1 MFFIDAFFIV
11 VLGIIFGSL
20 WSVLLERLQD
30 KHDRKTIK
38 SILIGRSQCPKCKHT
53 LWRKELIPLASYLI
67 QRGKCKHCKTHISAE
82 YPILELASGTIFLI
96 SYRALYHTDTDM
108 TVVYEIPKLIFW
120 IVTNWLLMLL
130 LIHDC
135 KTYELHMPIWALLM
149 IRIRGRQ
156 FSGQIGNYQEW
167 IIGLIICLVLFWAIY
182 LFGKRYVKK
191 RFHSD
196 EEGFGQG
203 DIFIGA
209 TLWSLFPFI
218 GSINNVQIDWI
229 TGSKI
234 AVLMVIL
241 GCIIGLIYFVGEVL
255 IQKKQEHKKNTQDLF
270 NQWRT
275 SNKIIPFIP
284 SLILAFW
291 ILLIKASLLL
301 GLVF

>member
-1 MFFIDAFFIV
+1 MFFVYACFIAI
-11 VLGIIFGSL
+11 LGIIFGSL

-67 QRGKCKHCKTHISAE
+67 QREKCKHCKTHISAE
-82 YPILELASGTIFLI
+82 YPILELASGAIFLI
-96 SYRALYHTDTDM
+96 TYRALYHTNTDI
-108 TVVYEIPKLIFW
+108 TVLNEIPRIIFW

-130 LIHDC
+130 IIHDC
-135 KTYELHMPIWALLM
+135 KTYELHIPIWSLLM

-156 FSGQIGNYQEW
+156 FTGQMGDYQQW
-167 IIGLIICLVLFWAIY
+167 TIGLIICLVLFWAIY

-241 GCIIGLIYFVGEVL
+241 ACIIGLLYFVGELL
-255 IQKKQEHKKNTQDLF
+255 IQKKQEHKKNNQDLF